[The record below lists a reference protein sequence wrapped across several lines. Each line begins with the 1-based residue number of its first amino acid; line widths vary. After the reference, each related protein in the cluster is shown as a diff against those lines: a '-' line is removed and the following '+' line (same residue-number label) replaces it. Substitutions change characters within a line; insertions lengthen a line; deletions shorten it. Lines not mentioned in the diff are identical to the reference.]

1 MRKVNDVIAVKPP
14 KDIIGVTRMFM
25 HLCFMLGL
33 HELIIKQGFRLSRI
47 FLYSLKEFEPNL
59 VSYGLSKGIT
69 PS

>member
-1 MRKVNDVIAVKPP
+1 
-14 KDIIGVTRMFM
+14 MFM